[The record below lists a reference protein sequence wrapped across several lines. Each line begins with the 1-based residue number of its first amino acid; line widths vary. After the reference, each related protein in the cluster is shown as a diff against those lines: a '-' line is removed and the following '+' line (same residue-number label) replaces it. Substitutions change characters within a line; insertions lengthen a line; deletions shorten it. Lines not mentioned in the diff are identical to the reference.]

1 MKITTDVDGVLA
13 KFTEQF
19 IDFINARYKYDLD
32 ISQITRLK
40 FEDILHLDSGKI
52 SEYLM
57 EFKDSGGHLKVEPIE
72 GSIEGIEKLSK
83 KHEIHIVTSRRKDV
97 CGDETI
103 EWLEKYYP
111 NKFKS
116 INMKELSNEEQDRG
130 VYKRIKIAE
139 ISPDFH
145 IEDDIDHISH
155 VKELPLTIVMYSQPW
170 NVGYSDPKIL
180 KAKNWEEIVDY
191 LD

>member
-83 KHEIHIVTSRRKDV
+83 KHEIHT
-97 CGDETI
+97 
-103 EWLEKYYP
+103 
-111 NKFKS
+111 KFLQ
-116 INMKELSNEEQDRG
+116 IF
-130 VYKRIKIAE
+130 I
-139 ISPDFH
+139 
-145 IEDDIDHISH
+145 
-155 VKELPLTIVMYSQPW
+155 
-170 NVGYSDPKIL
+170 
-180 KAKNWEEIVDY
+180 
-191 LD
+191 

>member
-19 IDFINARYKYDLD
+19 IDFINTKYGYNLD
-32 ISQITRLK
+32 ISRITSLK

-57 EFKDSGGHLKVEPIE
+57 EFKDSGGHLRIEPIE

-83 KHEIHIVTSRRKDV
+83 KYEIHVVTSRRRNIS
-97 CGDETI
+97 GDDTI
-103 EWLEKYYP
+103 EWLERYYP

-116 INMKELSNEEQDRG
+116 INMKELSNEEQSREL
-130 VYKRIKIAE
+130 YKRIKIAE
-139 ISPDFH
+139 ISPGFH
-145 IEDDIDHISH
+145 IEDDIDHISY
-155 VKELPLTIVMYSQPW
+155 VKELPLTIIMYPQPW
-170 NVGYSDPKIL
+170 NISYSDPKVL
-180 KAKNWEEIVDY
+180 KAKNWKEIISY
-191 LD
+191 LT